1 MKSRADLRSTAS
13 HPKSP
18 TRRRL
23 WPGFIALMITGAAIV
38 NSGCKLVELKMPG
51 EPMAKED
58 FALRTQTREFAN
70 ILSATVQRAADE
82 IARDSEDPEI
92 RTRSMQWKIGAAS
105 TIRSAT
111 LRSSPTLAIVD
122 SWAFCRQMNQF
133 FENGAGTNLF
143 GSHQA
148 LAVTQ
153 SQALETRL
161 AKIARTWVPSSQL
174 SKMETFLTEYVSSFP
189 LRTISFEREP
199 VAARWED
206 FQGKP
211 VSIVPAGTTSEALSD
226 FSDRLQ
232 MLGQQVPEEVR
243 WRLTLESEEME
254 RGLARTG
261 VTLDR
266 LDEAMKRIG
275 DAATASPTTI
285 SNAVN
290 ELRVGFLPVLER
302 LQSQWGTTIT
312 TLQQERQALALN
324 IASERAEVMKGVDH
338 QRAAIMKETQ
348 EITRDVIER
357 SMNQVRALVR
367 DVLFYA
373 VILVALIL
381 GLPFVIGLF
390 LGRAWGRGM
399 LVEKPAT
406 TEVISPQRT

>member
-1 MKSRADLRSTAS
+1 M
-13 HPKSP
+13 
-18 TRRRL
+18 
-23 WPGFIALMITGAAIV
+23 IAGTAIV

-70 ILSATVQRAADE
+70 ILSATVQQAADD
-82 IARDSEDPEI
+82 IARDSGDPEI

-105 TIRSAT
+105 SIRSAT

-133 FENGAGTNLF
+133 FEKGAGTNLF
-143 GSHQA
+143 GPHQS

-161 AKIARTWVPSSQL
+161 AKIAHTWVPSSQL
-174 SKMETFLTEYVSSFP
+174 SKMETFLTEYVSNFP

-206 FQGKP
+206 FQEKP

-261 VTLDR
+261 MTLDR

-324 IASERAEVMKGVDH
+324 IASERAEVMKGVDQ

-348 EITRDVIER
+348 EMTRDVIER

-381 GLPFVIGLF
+381 GLPFVIGVF

-399 LVEKPAT
+399 LAKKPAT
-406 TEVISPQRT
+406 TEAIAPQKT